1 MLNAFLGVLNR
12 LEDAI
17 GTHFWGLPS
26 KEFGPALLWATALS
40 FLVKREPSFLSW
52 SWAGWVHTTT
62 VSDRLA
68 IHDDIY
74 MHHKFDSW
82 YHHSSILTC
91 YKVGD
96 DGEIQCFEKNNIDR
110 VISMRSRVIQEHK
123 LSSSSIISIE
133 EAIDKHFTPPSNN
146 ERILNSYISARDLSG
161 SPLSHYVFFWT
172 SCGTLYI
179 DRQPKTHRGV
189 VPRIGKFAIH
199 SQPDDIEPVGF
210 VRLDFEWREKQP
222 DMLEFAVTAIGF
234 DGLHIGER
242 YPHIRVKLGLILI
255 TACSDSTPKVYTR
268 VAAVEGKISQGEWV
282 YSARSEQRLVALV

>member
-1 MLNAFLGVLNR
+1 MLNAFLGVLSR
-12 LEDAI
+12 LEEAI

-26 KEFGPALLWATALS
+26 KEFGPALLWATNLS
-40 FLVKREPSFLSW
+40 FPVKREPSFPSW

-62 VSDRLA
+62 IPDRLV
-68 IHDDIY
+68 IRDNIY

-199 SQPDDIEPVGF
+199 NQMTLNPLDLFAWISNGEKSSLTCWNLLLRLLVLMVYILARDI
-210 VRLDFEWREKQP
+210 L
-222 DMLEFAVTAIGF
+222 TS
-234 DGLHIGER
+234 GLN
-242 YPHIRVKLGLILI
+242 LGL
-255 TACSDSTPKVYTR
+255 
-268 VAAVEGKISQGEWV
+268 
-282 YSARSEQRLVALV
+282 YS

>member
-1 MLNAFLGVLNR
+1 VFTRKYGFFRSEEARWAEDFGLHFPSFCNNGPGWSLPLYPLSTTVSDHYAGNYPQLVAQYVRRTLTNEEDMLNAFLGVLNR

-96 DGEIQCFEKNNIDR
+96 DGEIQRFEKDNVDR
-110 VISMRSRVIQEHK
+110 VISKCSRAIREHK
-123 LSSSSIISIE
+123 LNSSSVISIE

-146 ERILNSYISARDLSG
+146 ERILDSYISAKDRSG
-161 SPLSHYVFFWT
+161 PPLSHYVFFWP

-179 DRQPKTHRGV
+179 DRQPKIHRGG
-189 VPRIGKFAIH
+189 RSKN
-199 SQPDDIEPVGF
+199 
-210 VRLDFEWREKQP
+210 REICYS
-222 DMLEFAVTAIGF
+222 FT
-234 DGLHIGER
+234 
-242 YPHIRVKLGLILI
+242 
-255 TACSDSTPKVYTR
+255 TR
-268 VAAVEGKISQGEWV
+268 
-282 YSARSEQRLVALV
+282 